1 MNLMTLDAQ
10 RKVMMQPV
18 HASGDD
24 DLVEPDDIAT
34 DLDAPE
40 PPITHEQELLE
51 SPSPAEQL
59 AEVSPQVDE
68 PDEASEPRPGC

>member
-1 MNLMTLDAQ
+1 MNLTIADAEYQ
-10 RKVMMQPV
+10 VMIQLV
-18 HASGDD
+18 NGSREEE
-24 DLVEPDDIAT
+24 LVEPDDIAT

-40 PPITHEQELLE
+40 PPTTHEQELRE

-59 AEVSPQVDE
+59 ADVSPQLDE